1 MITRTNQIRAWRWSK
16 RCLYMKSRTCRDPMV
31 VAFFP
36 SLGRTTYPILTMFW
50 SPIISLLMLWSA
62 GANAQRVLSQP
73 ASASVSLGGTVK
85 VSCALDRG
93 ASINDYIVSWY
104 QRKSGSS
111 PRYLL
116 QYKSHTE
123 KDHGSGVP
131 PRFSASKDLSS
142 NTGYLS
148 IAGALAEDEA
158 DYYCVIWRTYV
169 FGGGTSLL
177 VLGQPIVHPSVS
189 VFPPSQ
195 EEIKSKNKATLVCLM
210 DGFYPRAIQVEWKAN
225 DGTISAGV
233 ETSTPV
239 KQGDKYVAS
248 SYLALTR
255 SEWEANKDYT
265 CKVTHESK
273 TIEKVV
279 SPSSC
284 S

>member
-1 MITRTNQIRAWRWSK
+1 MWRGMRLDFSPPSEGPAAW
-16 RCLYMKSRTCRDPMV
+16 V
-31 VAFFP
+31 
-36 SLGRTTYPILTMFW
+36 LTM
-50 SPIISLLMLWSA
+50 LWVSFLTLFA
-62 GANAQRVLSQP
+62 YCSGTLGQYVVSQP
-73 ASASVSLGGTVK
+73 PSASVSLGENGQITCSGNKIGGKYVQWYQQK
-85 VSCALDRG
+85 PGKAPVLIVYGSILGSLSILDRF
-93 ASINDYIVSWY
+93 
-104 QRKSGSS
+104 SG
-111 PRYLL
+111 
-116 QYKSHTE
+116 TN
-123 KDHGSGVP
+123 SG
-131 PRFSASKDLSS
+131 
-142 NTGYLS
+142 NTATLS
-148 IAGALAEDEA
+148 ISRAQAEDEA
-158 DYYCVIWRTYV
+158 DYYCQVWDSNTAV

>member
-1 MITRTNQIRAWRWSK
+1 
-16 RCLYMKSRTCRDPMV
+16 MV
-31 VAFFP
+31 
-36 SLGRTTYPILTMFW
+36 W
-50 SPIISLLMLWSA
+50 ISLLVAFLTYHLGSSA
-62 GANAQRVLSQP
+62 GYVLTQP
-73 ASASVSLGGTVK
+73 SFVSIRLQQNGQITCSGNSIGGKNVH
-85 VSCALDRG
+85 
-93 ASINDYIVSWY
+93 WY
-104 QRKSGSS
+104 QQKPGKAPVLIIYNDSNRPLGIS
-111 PRYLL
+111 
-116 QYKSHTE
+116 E
-123 KDHGSGVP
+123 
-131 PRFSASKDLSS
+131 RFSGTNSG
-142 NTGYLS
+142 NTATLS
-148 IAGALAEDEA
+148 ISRAQAEDEA
-158 DYYCVIWRTYV
+158 DYYCQVWDSSVYV